1 MARIAS
7 VVLEWCVPLPVVS
20 EEEQCSAGGA
30 VAGARG
36 WRRRPVGRTRCDQAK
51 ELQRRSGREGDRF
64 ERLEPESAAGHA
76 EVDPHPHAQ
85 KALHGWVVH
94 YGKAAR

>member
-30 VAGARG
+30 VAGARE

-51 ELQRRSGREGDRF
+51 ELQRRSGREVDRF
-64 ERLEPESAAGHA
+64 ERLEPECAAAHA
-76 EVDPHPHAQ
+76 EVDPYAHAE
-85 KALHGWVVH
+85 KGLDGEMLHDGT
-94 YGKAAR
+94 AA